1 MNTAPPQRPA
11 AAQKPALPLS
21 RGPIARPQ
29 KAVIYGPEGVGKSTR
44 LVGGPELEKEYR
56 FDPTRRW
63 RADVAHLR
71 KNCLTEDPH
80 CQSLKAN
87 PFPGSKNA

>member
-1 MNTAPPQRPA
+1 MTLA
-11 AAQKPALPLS
+11 AAHDLRPKPPS
-21 RGPIARPQ
+21 RLEDRFL
-29 KAVIYGPEGVGKSTR
+29 KLWR
-44 LVGGPELEKEYR
+44 LVSGPELEKEYR

-71 KNCLTEDPH
+71 KNCLTEEPH

-87 PFPGSKNA
+87 PIPDSKNA